1 MAYNTPLQPHRP
13 SRPLSRGEFGAS
25 SFAIVF
31 IILFIATL
39 LPACKP
45 GNLQT
50 ETPSKYFDIKGYFEA
65 DTARLTK
72 LNPLITKTAT
82 HNGVTETKKLH
93 IDNWGAELNLFIQSD
108 INKPAW
114 RESYNVDSG
123 ATGLIYRAKTLDL
136 KTQLIVINKQ
146 GDKIKWVMLYNSSK
160 NYLYET
166 NEKLSYFPDSLYIIQ
181 KYQKVRLLGANN
193 YLIKGYLR

>member
-1 MAYNTPLQPHRP
+1 MAYNTPLQPHCL

-39 LPACKP
+39 LPSCKP

-50 ETPSKYFDIKGYFEA
+50 DTSSKYFDIKGYFEA

-72 LNPLITKTAT
+72 SNPLITKTVT

-93 IDNWGAELNLFIQSD
+93 IDNWGAELSLFIQSD

-114 RESYNVDSG
+114 RESYNVDSS

-181 KYQKVRLLGANN
+181 KHQKVRLLGANN